1 MEEKDIEKM
10 TDEELKEYIKKFYEQ
25 LEDKNSCATCP
36 VESCPHRLIRVNE
49 ENELLEK
56 EE

>member
-10 TDEELKEYIKKFYEQ
+10 TDEELKEYIKKFYEK
-25 LEDKNSCATCP
+25 LENQNSCATCP
-36 VESCPHRLIRVNE
+36 AASCPRHLIRVNE
-49 ENELLEK
+49 EDELLEN

>member
-10 TDEELKEYIKKFYEQ
+10 TDEELKEYIKKFYEK
-25 LEDKNSCATCP
+25 LENQNSCATCP
-36 VESCPHRLIRVNE
+36 AASCPRHLIRVTE
-49 ENELLEK
+49 EDELLEN